1 MLQLYSA
8 QSLCMCPSISGIDD
22 LLCHQTIRLEISI
35 FIIPLWCTAFFFVIC
50 LFVHFTFL
58 YLPIHSRM
66 YLSLDMKNEEL
77 SSPKCISRFKIQV
90 IANLVVKS
98 NNMGKVRG
106 LDQREPVRSVSAVSL
121 WSQQIPPQLVLN
133 LSLGWETRVLQKKR
147 LINAFFFSF
156 GVKLRLI
163 QFSFFFQLNYLK
175 NAYRRPRPMSQAVQL
190 NLK

>member
-1 MLQLYSA
+1 
-8 QSLCMCPSISGIDD
+8 MCPSISGIDD

-58 YLPIHSRM
+58 CLLIHSRM

-98 NNMGKVRG
+98 NNM
-106 LDQREPVRSVSAVSL
+106 
-121 WSQQIPPQLVLN
+121 
-133 LSLGWETRVLQKKR
+133 LS
-147 LINAFFFSF
+147 
-156 GVKLRLI
+156 
-163 QFSFFFQLNYLK
+163 
-175 NAYRRPRPMSQAVQL
+175 
-190 NLK
+190 